1 MEKVFARLLLLCA
14 VFVFLAAIFY
24 FVRGCLSRRKEMR
37 FPERRFQLPSLILFG
52 FCHIE
57 DDINNKKISPFRI
70 SEVNLR
76 VFG

>member
-1 MEKVFARLLLLCA
+1 
-14 VFVFLAAIFY
+14 
-24 FVRGCLSRRKEMR
+24 MR
-37 FPERRFQLPSLILFG
+37 FPEGRFQLPSLILFG
-52 FCHIE
+52 FYHIE

>member
-1 MEKVFARLLLLCA
+1 
-14 VFVFLAAIFY
+14 
-24 FVRGCLSRRKEMR
+24 MR
-37 FPERRFQLPSLILFG
+37 FPEGRFQLPSLILFG